1 MVMEARSGRSVL
13 VAGFSACLFVA
24 ALSVTPGCGNI
35 GNGEAIPVAN
45 RALPSVDSIPD
56 TLAHRFFSMYDGE
69 DLDIGSPPE

>member
-1 MVMEARSGRSVL
+1 MEARSGRSVL

-35 GNGEAIPVAN
+35 GNGEAMPVADK
-45 RALPSVDSIPD
+45 ALPTFEGLYD
-56 TLAHRFFSMYDGE
+56 TQAHRFFDMYEEE